1 MALRSFSRTCV
12 REGKRAVIRI
22 GICGA
27 AGRMGKTLIAAC
39 DQAAELAFS
48 AALER
53 PGAACIGMDAGEIA
67 GIGPR
72 GVKVTADLQ
81 EFLQHLDVAVD
92 FSHPEASNRHAVAC
106 AQEKKR
112 MVIGT
117 TGLSD
122 EQKQA
127 LSDAA
132 RLIAIVFAPNMSV
145 GVNLC
150 LKLLETTAQ
159 VLGDEFDVEILEA
172 HHRQKIDAPSG
183 TALRMGE
190 VVAKALGRK
199 LPDCAVYGRQGLIG
213 ERDSKT
219 IGFST
224 VRAGEILG
232 EHTVMFAGAG
242 ECIEFV
248 HKVSSRQTFA
258 SGALRAARWVIQ
270 REQGLFDMQDVLGLR

>member
-1 MALRSFSRTCV
+1 M
-12 REGKRAVIRI
+12 IRV

-39 DQAAELAFS
+39 DRAATGLIFG

-53 PGAACIGMDAGEIA
+53 PGTPCVGMDAGELA
-67 GIGPR
+67 GIGRR

-81 EFLQHLDVAVD
+81 EFLHHLDVAVD
-92 FSHPEASNRHAVAC
+92 FSHPEASRHHAVAC

-112 MVIGT
+112 IVIGT

-122 EQKQA
+122 EQRQT

-132 RLIAIVFAPNMSV
+132 QRIAIVFAPNMSV

-150 LKLLETTAQ
+150 LKLLETAAPI
-159 VLGDEFDVEILEA
+159 LGDEFDVEILEA

-199 LPDCAVYGRQGLIG
+199 LSECAVYGRQGQFG
-213 ERDSKT
+213 ERARKT
-219 IGFST
+219 IGFAT
-224 VRAGEILG
+224 VRAGDILG

-258 SGALRAARWVIQ
+258 RGALRAARWVME

>member
-1 MALRSFSRTCV
+1 
-12 REGKRAVIRI
+12 
-22 GICGA
+22 
-27 AGRMGKTLIAAC
+27 MGKTLINAC
-39 DQAAELAFS
+39 DQAAGFVLS

-53 PGAACIGMDAGEIA
+53 PGTACVGVDAGELA
-67 GIGPR
+67 GIGRR
-72 GVKVTADLQ
+72 GVKVNADLH
-81 EFLQHLDVAVD
+81 EFLRQVDVVVD
-92 FSHPEASNRHAVAC
+92 FSHPEASKCHAVAC
-106 AQEKKR
+106 AQENKR
-112 MVIGT
+112 MVVGT

-122 EQKQA
+122 EQRQA

-132 RLIAIVFAPNMSV
+132 RQIAIVFAPNMSV

-150 LKLLETTAQ
+150 LKLLETAAQ

-172 HHRQKIDAPSG
+172 HHREKIDAPSG

-199 LPDCAVYGRQGLIG
+199 LTDCAVYGRQGQIG
-213 ERDSKT
+213 ERDGKT

-224 VRAGEILG
+224 VRAGDILG

-258 SGALRAARWVIQ
+258 IGALRAARWVME
-270 REQGLFDMQDVLGLR
+270 RERGLFDMQDVLGLR

>member
-1 MALRSFSRTCV
+1 
-12 REGKRAVIRI
+12 
-22 GICGA
+22 
-27 AGRMGKTLIAAC
+27 MGKTLIAAS
-39 DQAAELAFS
+39 DQAAELVFS

-53 PGAACIGMDAGEIA
+53 PGTAYVGMDAGELA
-67 GIGPR
+67 GIGRR
-72 GVKVTADLQ
+72 GVMVTADLH

-92 FSHPEASNRHAVAC
+92 FSHPEASRHHAVAC

-112 MVIGT
+112 IVIGT

-122 EQKQA
+122 EQRQA
-127 LSDAA
+127 ISVAA
-132 RLIAIVFAPNMSV
+132 QRTAIVFAPNMSV

-150 LKLLETTAQ
+150 LKLLETAAE

-199 LPDCAVYGRQGLIG
+199 LSDCAVYCRQGQIG
-213 ERDSKT
+213 ERDGKA
-219 IGFST
+219 IGFAT
-224 VRAGEILG
+224 VRAGDILG

-242 ECIEFV
+242 ESIEFV

-258 SGALRAARWVIQ
+258 SGALRAARWVIE
-270 REQGLFDMQDVLGLR
+270 REHGLFDMQDVLGLR